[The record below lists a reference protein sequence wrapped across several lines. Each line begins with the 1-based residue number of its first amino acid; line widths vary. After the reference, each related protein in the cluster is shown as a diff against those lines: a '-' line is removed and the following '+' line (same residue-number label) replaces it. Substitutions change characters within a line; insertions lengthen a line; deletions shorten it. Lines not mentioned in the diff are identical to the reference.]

1 MAQSSTEGSSSSNS
15 LFWMMLA
22 LVCALGILF
31 GAGILVSSRVLSSMA
46 PPVGADKLTVRT
58 PIADLRVEKPNEI
71 GPGLPLYPHAA
82 LLLSGGNTAEG
93 LPRPKHA
100 QSQMTVY
107 YTEDVSLLVDSWY
120 LQHLGSEFVRHTV
133 GEPQSPAEMDEVP
146 APIDS
151 IVFLGKRSAQIRM
164 VTLTSNSTGT
174 RITLVR
180 FTKPPAE

>member
-1 MAQSSTEGSSSSNS
+1 MAQSSTEGSSSSKS
-15 LFWMMLA
+15 LLWMMVA

-31 GAGILVSSRVLSSMA
+31 GVGIDLSSRVLSSMA
-46 PPVGADKLTVRT
+46 RPAGANNLTVHT

-82 LLLSGGNTAEG
+82 LLLSGTNTAG
-93 LPRPKHA
+93 ALPHPKHA
-100 QSQMTVY
+100 QSQMTTY
-107 YTEDVSLLVDSWY
+107 YTDDVPPLVDSWY
-120 LQHLGSEFVRHTV
+120 LQHLSGEFARHQV
-133 GEPQSPAEMDEVP
+133 GEPQAPPEVDEVP

-151 IVFLGKRSAQIRM
+151 IVFLGQRGDQIRM

-180 FTKPPAE
+180 FTKSPTE